1 LVVDDEDFVRSLIVD
16 VLANLGH
23 QVEAASN
30 GTEALRRCEQMR
42 YDLIV
47 SDLRMPK
54 MDGAALY
61 QALRDKY
68 GSAMPRM
75 IFVTGQAHS
84 LDYAGFLGIAGVPVL
99 AKPLYRRWSPEGSQT
114 NARHGRVNDG
124 LNDTNTAGGVETR
137 AYCRAHFGGGT
148 RAFSHGR
155 AGG

>member
-23 QVEAASN
+23 QVNAAPD
-30 GTEALRRCEQMR
+30 GAEALRRCEQMR

-54 MDGAALY
+54 MDGAALF
-61 QALRDKY
+61 QALRDSY
-68 GSAMPRM
+68 GPAMPRM

-99 AKPLYRRWSPEGSQT
+99 AKPFAVDDLQKVVSQALSTEGP
-114 NARHGRVNDG
+114 
-124 LNDTNTAGGVETR
+124 TR
-137 AYCRAHFGGGT
+137 G
-148 RAFSHGR
+148 
-155 AGG
+155 

>member
-1 LVVDDEDFVRSLIVD
+1 MSVRRAHILVVDDEDFVRSLIVD

-23 QVEAASN
+23 QVEAAS
-30 GTEALRRCEQMR
+30 GGAAALRRCEQMR

-68 GSAMPRM
+68 GPAMPRM

-84 LDYAGFLGIAGVPVL
+84 LDYAGFLGITGVPVL
-99 AKPLYRRWSPEGSQT
+99 AKPFT
-114 NARHGRVNDG
+114 VDG
-124 LNDTNTAGGVETR
+124 LQKAVSQ
-137 AYCRAHFGGGT
+137 ALGT
-148 RAFSHGR
+148 EGPTT
-155 AGG
+155 G

>member
-1 LVVDDEDFVRSLIVD
+1 MVFVRRARILVVDDEDFVRSLIVD

-23 QVEAASN
+23 QVEAAS
-30 GTEALRRCEQMR
+30 GGAEALRRCEHMR

-68 GSAMPRM
+68 GSAKPRM

-84 LDYAGFLGIAGVPVL
+84 LDYAGFLGMAGVPVL
-99 AKPLYRRWSPEGSQT
+99 AKPFTVDRLQKAVSQTLSTEGST
-114 NARHGRVNDG
+114 TD
-124 LNDTNTAGGVETR
+124 
-137 AYCRAHFGGGT
+137 
-148 RAFSHGR
+148 
-155 AGG
+155 

>member
-1 LVVDDEDFVRSLIVD
+1 MVSVRRARILVVDDEDFVRSVIID
-16 VLANLGH
+16 VLATLGH
-23 QVEAASN
+23 QVDPAS
-30 GTEALRRCEQMR
+30 GGAEALRRCEQMR

-99 AKPLYRRWSPEGSQT
+99 AKPFTVDRLQKAVSRTLSTEGPT
-114 NARHGRVNDG
+114 TG
-124 LNDTNTAGGVETR
+124 
-137 AYCRAHFGGGT
+137 
-148 RAFSHGR
+148 
-155 AGG
+155 

>member
-1 LVVDDEDFVRSLIVD
+1 MATILVVDDEDFVRSVIID
-16 VLANLGH
+16 VLATLGH
-23 QVEAASN
+23 QVDAAS
-30 GTEALRRCEQMR
+30 GGAEALRRCEQMR

-54 MDGAALY
+54 MDGTALY

-99 AKPLYRRWSPEGSQT
+99 AKPFTVDRLQKAVSRTLSTEGPT
-114 NARHGRVNDG
+114 TG
-124 LNDTNTAGGVETR
+124 
-137 AYCRAHFGGGT
+137 
-148 RAFSHGR
+148 
-155 AGG
+155 

>member
-1 LVVDDEDFVRSLIVD
+1 MVSVRRARILVVDDEDFVRSVIID
-16 VLANLGH
+16 VLATLGH
-23 QVEAASN
+23 QVDAAS
-30 GTEALRRCEQMR
+30 GGAEALRRCEQMR

-54 MDGAALY
+54 MDGTALY

-99 AKPLYRRWSPEGSQT
+99 AKPFTVDRLQEAVSRTLSTEGPT
-114 NARHGRVNDG
+114 TG
-124 LNDTNTAGGVETR
+124 
-137 AYCRAHFGGGT
+137 
-148 RAFSHGR
+148 
-155 AGG
+155 

>member
-1 LVVDDEDFVRSLIVD
+1 LVVDDEDFVRSVIID
-16 VLANLGH
+16 VLATLGH
-23 QVEAASN
+23 QVDAAS
-30 GTEALRRCEQMR
+30 GGAEALRRCEQMR

-99 AKPLYRRWSPEGSQT
+99 AKPFTVDRLQKAVSRTLSTEGPT
-114 NARHGRVNDG
+114 TG
-124 LNDTNTAGGVETR
+124 
-137 AYCRAHFGGGT
+137 
-148 RAFSHGR
+148 
-155 AGG
+155 

>member
-1 LVVDDEDFVRSLIVD
+1 MVSVRRARILVVDDEDFVRSLIID

-23 QVEAASN
+23 QVDAAS
-30 GTEALRRCEQMR
+30 GGAEALRRCEQMR

-54 MDGAALY
+54 IDGAALY
-61 QALRDKY
+61 QALRDKF

-99 AKPLYRRWSPEGSQT
+99 AKPFTVDRLQKAVSQTLSTEGST
-114 NARHGRVNDG
+114 TD
-124 LNDTNTAGGVETR
+124 
-137 AYCRAHFGGGT
+137 
-148 RAFSHGR
+148 
-155 AGG
+155 

>member
-1 LVVDDEDFVRSLIVD
+1 MVSARRARILVVDDEDFVRSLIVD

-23 QVEAASN
+23 QVEAASD
-30 GTEALRRCEQMR
+30 GAEALRRCEQTR
-42 YDLIV
+42 YNLVV

-84 LDYAGFLGIAGVPVL
+84 LDYAGFLVIAGVPVL
-99 AKPLYRRWSPEGSQT
+99 AKPFTL
-114 NARHGRVNDG
+114 DG
-124 LNDTNTAGGVETR
+124 LQKAISQALGTEGPTR
-137 AYCRAHFGGGT
+137 G
-148 RAFSHGR
+148 
-155 AGG
+155 

>member
-1 LVVDDEDFVRSLIVD
+1 MVSLGRARILVVDDEDFGRSLIVD

-23 QVEAASN
+23 QVDAASD
-30 GTEALRRCEQMR
+30 GAEAVRRCEQMR

-54 MDGAALY
+54 MDGATLY

-68 GSAMPRM
+68 GPAMPRM

-99 AKPLYRRWSPEGSQT
+99 AKPFT
-114 NARHGRVNDG
+114 VDG
-124 LNDTNTAGGVETR
+124 LQKAVSQALGTEEPTR
-137 AYCRAHFGGGT
+137 G
-148 RAFSHGR
+148 
-155 AGG
+155 

>member
-1 LVVDDEDFVRSLIVD
+1 LVVDDEDFVRSVIID
-16 VLANLGH
+16 VLATLGH
-23 QVEAASN
+23 QVDAAS
-30 GTEALRRCEQMR
+30 GGAEALRRCEQMR

-54 MDGAALY
+54 MDGTALY

-99 AKPLYRRWSPEGSQT
+99 AKPFTVDRLQKAVSRTLSTEGPT
-114 NARHGRVNDG
+114 TG
-124 LNDTNTAGGVETR
+124 
-137 AYCRAHFGGGT
+137 
-148 RAFSHGR
+148 
-155 AGG
+155 

>member
-1 LVVDDEDFVRSLIVD
+1 MVSVRRARILVVDDEDFVRSVIID
-16 VLANLGH
+16 VLATLGH
-23 QVEAASN
+23 QVDAAS
-30 GTEALRRCEQMR
+30 GGAEALRRCEQMR

-54 MDGAALY
+54 MDGTALY

-99 AKPLYRRWSPEGSQT
+99 AKPFTVDRLQKAVSRTLSTEGPT
-114 NARHGRVNDG
+114 TG
-124 LNDTNTAGGVETR
+124 
-137 AYCRAHFGGGT
+137 
-148 RAFSHGR
+148 
-155 AGG
+155 

>member
-1 LVVDDEDFVRSLIVD
+1 MVSARRARILVVDDEDFVRSLIVD

-30 GTEALRRCEQMR
+30 GAAALRRCEQMR

-54 MDGAALY
+54 MDGAALF

-68 GSAMPRM
+68 GPVMPRM

-84 LDYAGFLGIAGVPVL
+84 LDFAGFLGIAGVPVL
-99 AKPLYRRWSPEGSQT
+99 AKPFTVDRLQKTVSRTLSTEGPT
-114 NARHGRVNDG
+114 TG
-124 LNDTNTAGGVETR
+124 
-137 AYCRAHFGGGT
+137 
-148 RAFSHGR
+148 
-155 AGG
+155 